1 MPLRRKAARQREFS
15 MIYVIDRRHFGIFTN
30 EILEMHRLR
39 FRVFK
44 QRLNWDVTTSG
55 DLEIDEY
62 DALAPV
68 YLLHC
73 DADGKVDG
81 SVRLLP
87 TTGPNMLRNTFPSLL
102 GSEPAPQD
110 RTVWEASRFAVD
122 APIGSRANPGG
133 LSLATFELFAATL
146 EFGIS
151 RELSDIVAVVD
162 VRMERILRRAG
173 WTLRRLSQAHSIGNA
188 LAVAG
193 LLDVSPA
200 VLARIRTLG
209 GLYGPVLSEPLQL
222 KETA

>member
-1 MPLRRKAARQREFS
+1 
-15 MIYVIDRRHFGIFTN
+15 MIYAIDRRHFGSFAN
-30 EILEMHRLR
+30 EIFEMHQLR

-73 DADGKVDG
+73 DDRGRVDG

-87 TTGPNMLRNTFPSLL
+87 TTGPNMLLNTFPSLL
-102 GSEPAPQD
+102 GSQSAPQGG
-110 RTVWEASRFAVD
+110 TVWEASRFAVD
-122 APIGSRANPGG
+122 APIGSRTNPGG

-146 EFGIS
+146 EFAIS
-151 RELSDIVAVVD
+151 RDLTSIVAVVD
-162 VRMERILRRAG
+162 LRMERILRRAD
-173 WTLRRLSQAHSIGNA
+173 WPLRRINEARSIGNTF
-188 LAVAG
+188 AVAG
-193 LLDVSPA
+193 VLEVSAAMLDC
-200 VLARIRTLG
+200 IRTSG
-209 GLYGPVLSEPLQL
+209 RLYGPVLSEPLQL

>member
-1 MPLRRKAARQREFS
+1 
-15 MIYVIDRRHFGIFTN
+15 MIHAIDRRHFGSFAN

-44 QRLNWDVTTSG
+44 ERLNWDVTTSG

-73 DADGKVDG
+73 DHRRRVDG

-87 TTGPNMLRNTFPSLL
+87 TTGPNMLANTFPSLL
-102 GSEPAPQD
+102 GSEPMPEG

-146 EFGIS
+146 EFAIS
-151 RELSDIVAVVD
+151 HDLTGIVAVVD
-162 VRMERILRRAG
+162 LRMERILRRAG
-173 WTLRRLSQAHSIGNA
+173 WPLRRINGARSIGNT

-193 LLDVSPA
+193 VLGVSAA
-200 VLARIRTLG
+200 VLDRIRTFG

>member
-1 MPLRRKAARQREFS
+1 MPLRRKTARQREFA
-15 MIYVIDRRHFGIFTN
+15 MIYVIDRRHFGSFAN

-55 DLEIDEY
+55 DLEIDEF

-73 DADGKVDG
+73 NADGNVDG

-110 RTVWEASRFAVD
+110 QTVWEASRFAVD
-122 APIGSRANPGG
+122 TPLGSRTNPGS

-146 EFGIS
+146 EFGMS
-151 RELSDIVAVVD
+151 RELRDIVAVVD
-162 VRMERILRRAG
+162 MRMERILRRAG
-173 WTLRRLSQAHSIGNA
+173 WTLRRLGQARSIGNTF
-188 LAVAG
+188 AVAG
-193 LLDVSPA
+193 LLEISPA

-209 GLYGPVLSEPLQL
+209 GLYGPLLAEPLQL